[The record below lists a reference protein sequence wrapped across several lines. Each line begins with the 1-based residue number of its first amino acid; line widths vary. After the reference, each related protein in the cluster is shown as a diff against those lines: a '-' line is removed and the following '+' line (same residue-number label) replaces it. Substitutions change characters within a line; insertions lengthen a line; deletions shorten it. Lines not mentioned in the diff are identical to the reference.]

1 MARYGL
7 WATVHG
13 TYLVLKQ
20 VLLILALSLTQIIL
34 TFLIF
39 IVEAGKIRI
48 KCVRNPLLHI
58 ILCERK
64 RERARLAFRLCGETC
79 FICVYYINHFQL
91 LATPLT
97 TSRKLVYILYATVV
111 RGQSNESRFSVGGRA
126 ANYCPVV
133 LCLCL
138 CLLGSAYCLRRE
150 LLQRGQHIPYCQHLQ
165 SHNFYAGDA
174 DSGVDVEHS
183 VQRWHKILLFVIEN
197 KQLFSNILDCLTFK
211 IS

>member
-7 WATVHG
+7 WSIVHG

-34 TFLIF
+34 ALLIF

-48 KCVRNPLLHI
+48 KCVRNPLLHV

-64 RERARLAFRLCGETC
+64 RERAQLAFTLCGETC
-79 FICVYYINHFQL
+79 FYFCVLYKSFQL

-111 RGQSNESRFSVGGRA
+111 RGQSNESRFLVEGELQIIAQSLFFAFWGQPIACDGSCSSEGSTFPTASTFCHIIFMPATLTAASTSNIACSVGIRF
-126 ANYCPVV
+126 YF
-133 LCLCL
+133 
-138 CLLGSAYCLRRE
+138 LL
-150 LLQRGQHIPYCQHLQ
+150 
-165 SHNFYAGDA
+165 
-174 DSGVDVEHS
+174 
-183 VQRWHKILLFVIEN
+183 
-197 KQLFSNILDCLTFK
+197 
-211 IS
+211 